1 MNVLHVSG
9 AVSWGGNEQQ
19 FTYLLDELPKHGVNQ
34 FLFCFHN
41 SPLHKAALKHPV
53 KIIDIPRI
61 KPHKNRFQKSLN
73 EAVTENEIDII
84 HLHTSNAVT
93 GYVLADIFYS
103 LDTPTVFARKS
114 VRKRNSFP
122 SILKYNYKN
131 IHKVIS
137 ISQYVERHFKRVLW
151 KRNHHK
157 FNIVYNGVR
166 PEEINRKAPFQL
178 RDKLNLEPGTF
189 LIGNIANHT
198 KAKDL
203 STFVKTINKLV
214 NQQGVKDIH
223 VVQIG
228 EFTKRTEAIKKEIAE
243 YKLENYITLMG
254 FVEKASAF
262 LPQFDLFLM
271 TSEREGGPSSIVE
284 SFFHKTPVIS
294 TKVGVVD
301 EIIENGVNGF
311 YTEVGDYESLAEKIK
326 IFKETPRFHTE
337 FPEKSHQIFQ
347 KKFTAEKLGKST
359 FKVYQDMLQERA
371 NSKKDFL

>member
-9 AVSWGGNEQQ
+9 ATSWGGNEQQ

-34 FLFCFHN
+34 FLFCYHN
-41 SPLHKAALKHPV
+41 SPLHHAAKNHPV
-53 KIIDIPRI
+53 SIIDIPKI
-61 KPHKNRFQKSLN
+61 KPHKKAFQQALKN
-73 EAVTENEIDII
+73 AVIQNGIDII

-114 VRKRNSFP
+114 VRKKNSLP

-157 FNIVYNGVR
+157 FTIVYNGVR
-166 PEEINRKAPFQL
+166 SEEMNRKAPFQI
-178 RDKLNLEPGTF
+178 REKLNLKPDAF

-203 STFVKTINKLV
+203 KTLIRTVDELV
-214 NQQGVKDIH
+214 HKHHVKDIH

-228 EFTKRTEAIKKEIAE
+228 EFTKRTDAIKKEVAKH
-243 YKLENYITLMG
+243 KLENYITLMG

-262 LPQFDLFLM
+262 LPQFDLFIM

-301 EIIENGVNGF
+301 EVIEDGINGF
-311 YTEVGDYESLAEKIK
+311 SAEVGDFKSLAEKIK
-326 IFKETPRFHTE
+326 KFKETPELHSQ
-337 FPEKSHQIFQ
+337 FPEKSHEIFQ
-347 KKFTAEKLGKST
+347 KKFTAAHLGRNT
-359 FKVYQDMLQERA
+359 FQVYQELLKEKA
-371 NSKKDFL
+371 NS

>member
-9 AVSWGGNEQQ
+9 ASSWGGNEQQ
-19 FTYLLDELPKHGVNQ
+19 FTYLLDELPKHGVKQ
-34 FLFCFHN
+34 FLFCYRD
-41 SPLHKAALKHPV
+41 SPVHQAAKNHPV
-53 KIIDIPRI
+53 SIIDIPKI
-61 KPHKNRFQKSLN
+61 KPHKKAYQQALN
-73 EAVTENEIDII
+73 KAVIENEIDVI

-166 PEEINRKAPFQL
+166 PEEMNRKAPFQL
-178 RDKLNLEPGTF
+178 REKLQLKPETF

-203 STFVKTINKLV
+203 KTLIRTIDELV
-214 NQQGVKDIH
+214 HKHQVTDIH

-228 EFTKRTEAIKKEIAE
+228 EFTKRTDAIQKEIAK
-243 YKLENYITLMG
+243 YKLGDYVTLMG

-262 LPQFDLFLM
+262 LPQFDLFIM

-294 TKVGVVD
+294 TRVGVVD
-301 EIIENGVNGF
+301 EVIEDGINGF
-311 YTEVGDYESLAEKIK
+311 SAEVGDYKSLAEKIK
-326 IFKETPRFHTE
+326 KFKETPELHAQ
-337 FPEKSHQIFQ
+337 FPERSHEIFQ
-347 KKFTAEKLGKST
+347 KKFTAEQLGRNT
-359 FKVYQDMLQERA
+359 FRVYQDLLKEKAKSQ
-371 NSKKDFL
+371 KV